1 MYHSKDKKYIFF
13 LTIIIT
19 KYYIFWTNFAGSLL
33 DSEDDL
39 FLGTDAQAFSA
50 SLPPLL
56 SPGSS
61 DSVSTG

>member
-1 MYHSKDKKYIFF
+1 MTIAKKK
-13 LTIIIT
+13 LHLA
-19 KYYIFWTNFAGSLL
+19 NFAGSLL

-39 FLGTDAQAFSA
+39 FLGTDAQVFSA

>member
-1 MYHSKDKKYIFF
+1 MDFLCYILIFIDHDDHKK
-13 LTIIIT
+13 LHLA
-19 KYYIFWTNFAGSLL
+19 NFAGSLL

-39 FLGTDAQAFSA
+39 FLGTDAQIFSA
-50 SLPPLL
+50 SLPPSL